1 MKRLL
6 PPLKLSLA
14 GAALVSC
21 ASFASEPALRFD
33 GVPFE
38 AQTVQ
43 LEQLEVNAGGALNI
57 DLGPQ
62 GVASVAPWPDALP
75 RQLGRQQV
83 EIGRTLH
90 PAGAIYS
97 LDLRRPGS
105 KGPWLM
111 MTANGPFRRELLP
124 GYRLER
130 NDGGSIYL
138 QTAGTQLPLQAGK
151 PLSFRDR
158 TRRCWQLTLL
168 AVRIPP
174 AVAGMAQEAEA
185 RADWYLRNDLGCG
198 K

>member
-1 MKRLL
+1 MKRLPL
-6 PPLKLSLA
+6 PLRLSLA
-14 GAALVSC
+14 GALLFSC
-21 ASFASEPALRFD
+21 ASFAGDLPLRFD

-43 LEQLEVNAGGALNI
+43 LQQLEVNAAGVLAI

-62 GVASVAPWPDALP
+62 GVASITPWPEALP
-75 RQLGRQQV
+75 RRLGRQQV

-97 LDLRRPGS
+97 LDLLRPRS
-105 KGPWLM
+105 KTPWLM

-138 QTAGTQLPLQAGK
+138 QTPGAQLPLQAGK
-151 PLSFRDR
+151 ALGFRDR

-174 AVAGMAQEAEA
+174 AVPGIAQEAEP